1 MSNFDLEE
9 LSFQIHN
16 NSVNKGFWSDKDD
29 EDRVNQIL
37 AKMMLVDTE
46 VSELA
51 EAYVKSSGSEA
62 ILKEFSDIIIRVLD
76 LYAAMIR
83 YKIVDGVLSKSLIEK
98 IEYNK
103 TRPPKHNRLM

>member
-1 MSNFDLEE
+1 MSDINLEKLAFE
-9 LSFQIHN
+9 IHH
-16 NSVNKGFWSDKDD
+16 NSVEKGFWSIKTG
-29 EDRVNQIL
+29 ENLTNQIL
-37 AKMMLVDTE
+37 AKMMLIDTE

-51 EAYVKSSGSEA
+51 DAYVKVQGSEA

-98 IEYNK
+98 N
-103 TRPPKHNRLM
+103 